1 MKLFALGKILRR
13 KCCFEKAIQIK
24 TVSMKRF
31 LFPRRLF
38 FIFFFILLLFLFGC
52 RESKLSSKKN
62 SSQKVKTYVEIPSFD
77 SLILSDAK
85 DLAQEK
91 GLNLKVALGREG
103 GRVTKQLPPPGS
115 KAKKG
120 STVWVWLE
128 EVKMENSSR
137 QSKEKERKENSEGSG
152 FTVCID
158 PGHQK
163 NADLS
168 LEPIAPGSSRKKEKC
183 RGGTK
188 GLNSGIPEYEINLK
202 IGFKLKKELE
212 QRGVKVVM
220 TRESNDVQIS
230 NRERAEVANKAEA
243 DIFIRLH
250 FNGSASTRERGF
262 LILIPSKSGVTKA
275 IYPKSREA
283 AISIEDSYRKF
294 TALPFQGI
302 YERGDITGF
311 NWSKVPS
318 VLVELAYLTS
328 PVDEELVLK
337 EEFQEKMAKGLAEGI
352 LDFLKKKS

>member
-1 MKLFALGKILRR
+1 MR
-13 KCCFEKAIQIK
+13 
-24 TVSMKRF
+24 RF
-31 LFPRRLF
+31 LFQRSLF
-38 FIFFFILLLFLFGC
+38 LAFFFILLLFLSGC
-52 RESKLSSKKN
+52 RESKVSSKKN

-77 SLILSDAK
+77 SLTLSDAR

-91 GLNLKVALGREG
+91 GLNLKIALGKED

-115 KAKKG
+115 KVEKG

-128 EVKMENSSR
+128 EVKMEKSSR
-137 QSKEKERKENSEGSG
+137 QSKEEKEKKSSESSEGSG

-168 LEPIAPGSSRKKEKC
+168 LEPIAPGSSRKKERC

-188 GLNSGIPEYEINLK
+188 GINSGISEYEINLK
-202 IGFKLKKELE
+202 IGLKLKRELE

-230 NRERAEVANKAEA
+230 NQERAEVANKAKA
-243 DIFIRLH
+243 DIFVRLH

-283 AISIEDSYRKF
+283 AISIKDSYQRF

-302 YERGDITGF
+302 YERSDITGF
-311 NWSKVPS
+311 NWSEVPS

-337 EEFQEKMAKGLAEGI
+337 EGFQEKMAKGLAEGI
-352 LDFLKKKS
+352 LDFLKKKR

>member
-1 MKLFALGKILRR
+1 MR
-13 KCCFEKAIQIK
+13 
-24 TVSMKRF
+24 RF
-31 LFPRRLF
+31 LFRRSLF
-38 FIFFFILLLFLFGC
+38 LTFFFILLLFFSGC
-52 RESKLSSKKN
+52 RESKLSSKKS

-77 SLILSDAK
+77 SLILSDAR

-91 GLNLKVALGREG
+91 GLNLKVALGKGE

-115 KAKKG
+115 KVEKG

-128 EVKMENSSR
+128 EVKMEKSSR
-137 QSKEKERKENSEGSG
+137 QSKEKEEKKSSEGSG

-163 NADLS
+163 KADLS

-188 GLNSGIPEYEINLK
+188 GVNSGIPEYEINLK
-202 IGFKLKKELE
+202 IGLKLKEELE
-212 QRGVKVVM
+212 RRGVKVVM

-230 NRERAEVANKAEA
+230 NRERAEVANEAKA
-243 DIFIRLH
+243 DIFVRLH
-250 FNGSASTRERGF
+250 FNGSSSTRERGF
-262 LILIPSKSGVTKA
+262 LILIPSKSGVTKEV
-275 IYPKSREA
+275 YPESRKA
-283 AISIEDSYRKF
+283 AISIKDSYRKF
-294 TALPFQGI
+294 TALPFEGI
-302 YERGDITGF
+302 YERSDITGF

-337 EEFQEKMAKGLAEGI
+337 ESFQEKMAKGLAEGI
-352 LDFLKKKS
+352 LDFLKKKR